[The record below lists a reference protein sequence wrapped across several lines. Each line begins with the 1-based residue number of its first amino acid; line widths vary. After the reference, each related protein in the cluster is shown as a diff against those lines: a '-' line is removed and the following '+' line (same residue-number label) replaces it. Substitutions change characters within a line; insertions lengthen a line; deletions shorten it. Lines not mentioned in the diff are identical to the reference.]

1 MAEKWGNQ
9 DSARRMTQKYNDT
22 VDQVN
27 KLARDNREYTHIT
40 DEDLKEIHKQLDEK
54 VNAETARKDL
64 NLDKVDNTPDSE
76 KPMSDEQKAALIE
89 ATKDFITSV
98 PSDMEELSPEV
109 GVLVNLLVAGSK
121 LILDTENAGVKH
133 KVNVFV
139 QNSKLVFVTI

>member
-9 DSARRMTQKYNDT
+9 DSARCMTRKYNDT

-27 KLARDNREYTHIT
+27 KLVKDNREYTQVT
-40 DEDLKEIHKQLDEK
+40 DEDLKEIHKQLGEK

-64 NLDKVDNTPDSE
+64 NLDKVDNTPDKE

-98 PSDMEELSPEV
+98 PSDMEEL
-109 GVLVNLLVAGSK
+109 
-121 LILDTENAGVKH
+121 
-133 KVNVFV
+133 
-139 QNSKLVFVTI
+139 